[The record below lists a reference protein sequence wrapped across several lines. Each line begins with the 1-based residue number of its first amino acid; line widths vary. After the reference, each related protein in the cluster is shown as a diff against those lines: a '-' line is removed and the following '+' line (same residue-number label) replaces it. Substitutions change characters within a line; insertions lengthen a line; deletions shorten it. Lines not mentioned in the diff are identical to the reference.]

1 MSWVP
6 GRGGTAHDGTWAE
19 QSMVSLPARSSTAAS
34 ELLRRLLFALGLL
47 VLNTL
52 IVFLDR
58 DGYADHATGDQLSL
72 IDAFYYTTVSLTTT
86 GYGDITPIADHS
98 RLINALI
105 VTPLRLIF
113 LAVLVGTT
121 IEVLAHAGRRAMS
134 DAKWRKKMRGHT
146 VVLGYGTMGRS
157 AVATLRRH
165 EVPAEKIVVVDSS
178 ALAVAEANRAGYAGF
193 EGDVT
198 YRELLRRTEISKAR
212 EIIITVNRDDTA
224 ILATLTVRQLNPS
237 AHVVVAVRE
246 ADNVA
251 LVRQSGADA
260 VVTSSDAV
268 GRLMALSS
276 VRPQVGLVVED
287 LLSTG
292 EGLEVVQRYVTKDE
306 VGLAPTDIATEQV
319 LAVIRNKTI
328 RRFADPR
335 VGALVLGD
343 EVIVVRSRGGAT
355 APID

>member
-1 MSWVP
+1 MARLWA
-6 GRGGTAHDGTWAE
+6 GGASRREGTWAD
-19 QSMVSLPARSSTAAS
+19 QSMVSLPARSSTAGS
-34 ELLRRLLFALGLL
+34 ELARRMALAAILLI
-47 VLNTL
+47 LNAL
-52 IVFLDR
+52 IVYVDR
-58 DGYADHATGDQLSL
+58 DGYVDHATGEPLSL
-72 IDAFYYTTVSLTTT
+72 GDAFYYATVSLTTT
-86 GYGDITPIADHS
+86 GYGDITPVADHS

-105 VTPLRLIF
+105 VTPLRLLF

-121 IEVLAHAGRRAMS
+121 IEVLANAGRRAMS

-178 ALAVAEANRAGYAGF
+178 ALAIAEANREGYAGF

-198 YRELLRRTEISKAR
+198 YRELLRRAEISKAR

-224 ILATLTVRQLNPS
+224 ILTTLTVRQLNPS

-251 LVRQSGADA
+251 LLRQSGADV

-292 EGLEVVQRYVTKDE
+292 EGLEISQRYVAKDE
-306 VGLAPTDIATEQV
+306 VGLAPTDVATEQV

-328 RRFADPR
+328 RRFGDPS
-335 VGALVLGD
+335 VGVLALGD
-343 EVIVVRSRGGAT
+343 ELIVVRSREGST
-355 APID
+355 APIA